1 MFNNQ
6 PNQQQPGMKCPQCGH
21 FIPTTITELLT
32 ARALRCPHCRLELTI
47 NRAESKQAMD
57 ILKNVDNAQKNLQQA
72 SKFQP

>member
-6 PNQQQPGMKCPQCGH
+6 PQQSQPGLKCPQCGT

-32 ARALRCPHCRLELTI
+32 ARALRCPQCQLELTI

-57 ILKNVDNAQKNLQQA
+57 ILKNVDEAQKNLQKA
-72 SKFQP
+72 STFKP